1 LKNRFVSF
9 LWIAC
14 AAGAGIFAW
23 LSQPIGAENVWIYPV
38 VIGVIALTAA
48 GLFVPAAQRTI
59 AGPVRWLRGHAI
71 LYWFALLLYFCVGLG
86 AWVVTDQPTNG
97 RWLLPD
103 ELCYLFVLAWGWLYL
118 LFYDAN
124 EAQVRAIGGQLGKSK
139 LTGVMI
145 TLTTFVIILSAAET
159 WMRIFYITTDGYG
172 FTAMNYHWYKNF
184 YWGHYNSVGFRD
196 YEPKPDAPGLTRVA
210 VLGDS
215 FAMGHGIN
223 NIDET
228 FPQLLEQKL
237 GENYDVDVIAQSGWD
252 TDIQLYQLDQYPLE
266 PDVVVLSYYL
276 NDIDHLL
283 QAPELNPDSR
293 FTFPENPVL
302 SWVVINFFV
311 PNYIY
316 YNLLQFTSPLRT
328 SNHLNDLINAHR
340 DDEYWSVQAERLSEI
355 IGWTERHE
363 MRLVVLLWPHIV
375 AIEESQPATS
385 RVKAFF
391 EERDVPV
398 VDMSDTLRGQNPA
411 GLIVNRFDSHPGISA
426 QHLAADAL
434 YGVIEGME

>member
-1 LKNRFVSF
+1 MKNRIIAV

-14 AAGAGIFAW
+14 AVGAGIFAW
-23 LSQPIGAENVWIYPV
+23 LSLPIGTENLWIYPV
-38 VIGVIALTAA
+38 VIGVIALTIV
-48 GLFVPAAQRTI
+48 GLFVPAAQKI
-59 AGPVRWLRGHAI
+59 MGAPVCWLRGHTI
-71 LYWFALLLYFCVGLG
+71 LYWLVLLLYFCIGLG

-103 ELCYLFVLAWGWLYL
+103 ELCYLCALAWGWLYL
-118 LFYDAN
+118 LFYDADA
-124 EAQVRAIGGQLGKSK
+124 AQVRAMGGQLGKSK

-159 WMRIFYITTDGYG
+159 WMRIYYITTDGYG

-196 YEPKPDAPGLTRVA
+196 DEPKPDAPGLTRVA

-228 FPQLLEQKL
+228 FPQLLEKKL
-237 GENYDVDVIAQSGWD
+237 GADYDVDVIAQSGWD
-252 TDIQLYQLDQYPLE
+252 TDIELYQLDQYPIE
-266 PDVVVLSYYL
+266 PDIVVLSYYL

-328 SNHLNDLINAHR
+328 SNHLNDLISAHTN
-340 DDEYWSVQAERLSEI
+340 DEYWSQQAELLSEI
-355 IGWTERHE
+355 VGWTERHD
-363 MRLVVLLWPHIV
+363 MKLVVLLWPHIT
-375 AIEESQPATS
+375 AIDESQPATS
-385 RVKAFF
+385 RVKEFF
-391 EERDVPV
+391 EERAVPV
-398 VDMSDTLRGQNPA
+398 VDMSDYLRGVDPA
-411 GLIVNRFDSHPGISA
+411 GLIVNRFDSHPGIQA

-434 YGVIEGME
+434 YAVIAG